1 MGGGKVPQ
9 LPVSVQ
15 GVRIAHN
22 SMGKAV
28 GTQAT
33 LSLTQA
39 AATVWAFDFCDRL
52 VFPQVPRW
60 RREPLG
66 GAVGEA
72 VAIIGERPAG
82 VACWR

>member
-52 VFPQVPRW
+52 VFPQVPPEGGESRW
-60 RREPLG
+60 VGPSERRKRL
-66 GAVGEA
+66 
-72 VAIIGERPAG
+72 
-82 VACWR
+82 